1 MNIAASVPIET
12 PSVDLWAIAPIMA
25 LVGAGVGVVLLRALL
40 RRHAAVT
47 PICFGFSL
55 LGLLVAAG
63 LLVRQWNLV
72 RDDGA
77 LVSFAGMVRADPFA
91 VFLGIV
97 VVAATVAG
105 VLLSYAYL
113 RREDLEAPE
122 YFALILLSASGML
135 MMTTANDLIVV
146 FLALEVLSIPLY
158 ALAAFDRRRLRSQ
171 EAGLKY
177 FVLGAFSSAV
187 FLYGIALTYGAT
199 GTTSLTGIAS
209 FLSENTLFEQGTL
222 LAGLGLL
229 LVGLGFKVAAVP
241 FHMWTPDVY
250 QGAPTPVTA
259 FMAAATKAA
268 AFAAILRI
276 VTTAFPQYRD
286 DWRPIIFVLAA
297 LSMLVGAVVALA
309 QNDVKRTLAYSSIAH
324 AGYILMGVYAATSR
338 GREAALLY
346 LLVYAFMA
354 IGAFAVMVIAA
365 PTRDDADHSYEG
377 YRGMALQRPLLG
389 GLLVFFVLA
398 QAGVPLT
405 SGFVGKLELFGAV
418 AQAGETRDYVLL
430 VIGVLSTVIAF
441 AFYLRIAFTL
451 LTAPDDEAALE
462 TAYSTRRGV
471 DGWTGVVLFGA
482 AALTLVVGLVPGT
495 FIHFARDATFF

>member
-1 MNIAASVPIET
+1 MIAAAVPITT
-12 PSVDLWAIAPIMA
+12 PSIDFWAIAPIMA
-25 LVGAGVGVVLLRALL
+25 LVGAGVGVVLIRALL

-55 LGLLVAAG
+55 LGVVVAAG

-72 RDDGA
+72 RDDGP
-77 LVSFAGMVRADPFA
+77 LTSFSGMVRVDPFA

-97 VVAATVAG
+97 VVAATAMG
-105 VLLSYAYL
+105 LMLSYSYI
-113 RREDLEAPE
+113 RRNDFEGPE
-122 YFALILLSASGML
+122 YFALVLLSASGML
-135 MMTTANDLIVV
+135 MMTTANDLIIV
-146 FLALEVLSIPLY
+146 FLSLEVLSIPLY
-158 ALAAFDRRRLRSQ
+158 VLAAFDKRRLRSQ

-199 GTTSLTGIAS
+199 GTTSLTGIAT
-209 FLSENTLFEQGTL
+209 FLSKNTLFEQGTL
-222 LAGLGLL
+222 LVGLGLH

-268 AFAAILRI
+268 AFGAILRI

-297 LSMLVGAVVALA
+297 LSMLIGAIAALA
-309 QNDVKRTLAYSSIAH
+309 QNDIKRTLAYSSIAH

-354 IGAFAVMVIAA
+354 IGAFAVVMIAA
-365 PTRDDADHSYEG
+365 PRPDDAKHSYDD
-377 YRGMALQRPLLG
+377 YRGMALRRPVLG
-389 GLLVFFVLA
+389 GLLIFFVLA

-405 SGFVGKLELFGAV
+405 SGFIGKLEIFGSV
-418 AQAGETRDYVLL
+418 AQAGETRDYILL
-430 VIGVLSTVIAF
+430 VIGVVSAVIAF
-441 AFYLRIAFTL
+441 GFYLRIAYTL
-451 LTAPDDEAALE
+451 VTAPEDEGALEAAY
-462 TAYSTRRGV
+462 AKPRRV
-471 DGWTGVVLFGA
+471 DGWTGIVLIAA
-482 AALTLVVGLVPGT
+482 AALTLVIGLAPGT
-495 FIHFARDATFF
+495 FIHFARDAVFF